1 MACFLRNFSV
11 GTETLGQDVSLGDA
25 DVGKVFGF
33 QPTLTPADNS
43 RKNAEATSNEAS
55 LAAVDN
61 ADVLLKP
68 AGWVTLA
75 VKAQS
80 IDVTKDPLAV

>member
-1 MACFLRNFSV
+1 LKFNQPTFQPQMACFLRNFSA
-11 GTETLGQDVSLGDA
+11 GKETLGQDVSLGDA

-33 QPTLTPADNS
+33 QQSSLLQTTAE
-43 RKNAEATSNEAS
+43 KTEATSNEAS

-68 AGWVTLA
+68 AG
-75 VKAQS
+75 
-80 IDVTKDPLAV
+80 